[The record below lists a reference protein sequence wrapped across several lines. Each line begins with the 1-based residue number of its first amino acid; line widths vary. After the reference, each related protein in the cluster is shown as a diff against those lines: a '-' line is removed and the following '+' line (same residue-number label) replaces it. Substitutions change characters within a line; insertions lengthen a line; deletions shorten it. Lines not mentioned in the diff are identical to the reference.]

1 MRSLWPADGVRITT
15 PDVGEESAVVEICT
29 SVRNLMRK
37 KEKITVETTLLC
49 DGIFARIN
57 LHYTIVQLRRVRTPQ
72 FRLKQCDPLTD
83 LLLCLHKHGHAHF
96 IHTHHGED
104 LCGRRAFG

>member
-1 MRSLWPADGVRITT
+1 MMDTGAPQLHLPAVDAQAVLRIQFQPANTEML
-15 PDVGEESAVVEICT
+15 PRLIQK
-29 SVRNLMRK
+29 L
-37 KEKITVETTLLC
+37 
-49 DGIFARIN
+49 FARIN

-96 IHTHHGED
+96 IHTHHGSVTK
-104 LCGRRAFG
+104 